1 MRTTL
6 LVAGH
11 HARRLVRNPALVL
24 ILLAIPVSLAA
35 IEYAAFGR
43 TVAGGKL
50 PPIKVLV
57 LDEDESLVSRLVPQL
72 FAAGPMRGQFEIE
85 AVADWTTV
93 RARFQA
99 NDASALVV
107 IPKGFQDHALAGT
120 RAELAI
126 YKNPLQS
133 ILPGVVEGVLDVGAM
148 IGNQILQEARGPLN
162 RIRHLVEA
170 QSEGSDQDMLEIARG
185 LAAAGRRFGSLAS
198 LDRASVGV
206 ERPGAGSATAGPL
219 EAAQFFAVVFPGLVI
234 FVLLF
239 ISQALAARLL
249 RDRMRGL
256 SRRLAT
262 LPVSRDAI
270 VWGGILYMFAALLV
284 LLIVLGGIGRLVF
297 GISLDRPLPLLAI
310 GAGFAAFAAG
320 LHLAIAGV
328 ARSDRTAAF
337 VGTAVV
343 LVISLLGGSFV
354 PVDQYPA
361 FIRPLATLVPN
372 GAAQQAIVSVLR
384 GRGLADVAGL
394 VATTWL
400 WSGLAIGLAAYF
412 ERRRFTL
419 S

>member
-1 MRTTL
+1 MRATL

-11 HARRLVRNPALVL
+11 HARRLLRNPALVL

-43 TVAGGKL
+43 TVASGKL
-50 PPIKVLV
+50 PPITVLL
-57 LDEDESLVSRLVPQL
+57 LDEDQSLVSRLVPQL
-72 FAAGPMRGQFEIE
+72 FAAGPMRGQFQVET
-85 AVADWTTV
+85 VTNWTSV

-107 IPKGFQDHALAGT
+107 IPKGFQERALAGT
-120 RAELAI
+120 RTELAI

-148 IGNQILQEARGPLN
+148 IGNQLLEEARGPLN

-170 QSEGSDQDMLEIARG
+170 GSEGSDQDMLEIARG

-198 LDRASVGV
+198 LDRATVRV
-206 ERPGAGSATAGPL
+206 ERPGTGLSAEQMNT
-219 EAAQFFAVVFPGLVI
+219 AQFFAVVFPGLAI

-256 SRRLAT
+256 PRRLAT

-270 VWGGILYMFAALLV
+270 VWGGILYVAATLLV

-297 GISLDRPLPLLAI
+297 GISLRNPLSLVVV
-310 GAGFAAFAAG
+310 GAGFAAFAGG

-354 PVDQYPA
+354 PLDLYPA
-361 FIRPLATLVPN
+361 SIRPLATLVPN
-372 GAAQQAIVSVLR
+372 GAAQQAIVDVLR
-384 GRGLADVAGL
+384 GRGLADIVGL
-394 VATTWL
+394 VATTWF
-400 WSGLAIGLAAYF
+400 WGALAIGLAAYL
-412 ERRRFTL
+412 EHRRFTL